1 MDTPES
7 PTQSPQSPEEEE
19 KGLSDSELLES
30 PESPAEED
38 NGVSDSELLN
48 DEDGGRGG
56 ESDFDDEDRVEVGGR
71 APEEI
76 SDEDDGN
83 MDGVAKRGMHKQEQA
98 TTMMEERPYMSRSA
112 EQEEEEEILETPRS
126 PDPDTPEPEQDRPF
140 TPIEEE
146 QDNHRQEGEEDR
158 RQAAVG
164 FNMSHPGLEEDDDDD
179 EEERRQRGV
188 MVVSDLKD
196 ESSSVSRELDE
207 HELDYDEEVPE
218 EPNTALQEEEDTDKG
233 PGEGD
238 READEEEKDNNPE
251 ERKRKTS
258 ERNPILPPDQSDTQP
273 KKPEDLRGPE
283 RGRRDSFRD
292 KKKDEDDGEID
303 EGEIDDDD
311 LEEGE
316 VKDPMDRK
324 IRPRP
329 ICRFFMKGNCTW
341 GMICRFIHPGVND
354 KGNYSLISKPDPF
367 SPNGAPPGG
376 TGPHPLMP
384 SNPWTAPAIEELPPP
399 PLPVEP
405 PVESA
410 WERGLRHAK
419 EVLKKATIR
428 KEQEPDFE
436 EKRFNVT
443 IGEDERD
450 FDKENEFFRDRGYRI
465 TREIRDPGEMEFRD
479 PLYSDPYA
487 DPYYD
492 YEMEAF
498 WRGGQY
504 ENFRVQYTETPLPYH
519 YSDRERERDPRER
532 HRERERERERD
543 HRERERRQRERERER
558 ERERDKERQRRK
570 EEWERDRL
578 KRDEKEGRPRER
590 PLREPREKKEEKD
603 KPIKPR
609 SPTSMPPRGPMD
621 PPPKKETVPTV
632 KRPDEWKD
640 PWRRSKSP
648 RRRPGLLGS
657 PPRGRR
663 RHRPSGSSVSLSNS
677 SRSSSRSSSYTG
689 SGSSRSRS
697 RSHSHSSSASSYSS
711 HSSQHSSFTGS
722 RSRSRS
728 YSSSPSPT
736 PSAQRNT
743 NKIKAEQPP
752 GHPLK
757 PGALPPPR
765 RDKGHPKKIPS
776 PLLPGQ
782 PGKPQKAFTDGS
794 KPPSTREAGR
804 QLPVREPGK
813 PTNIREG
820 RRKEH
825 PPHKPRR
832 RTLSGSVSGSG
843 SSYSG
848 SSSRSRSRSSSAS
861 LSHSRSGSRKSR
873 SLSVSSV
880 SSVSSASS
888 SSSSARSADTDD
900 MYADLASPVSS
911 ASSHSPTPG
920 HPRKERGPPRER
932 TSTRDREPEKDR
944 GKLPKKDENFKDERK
959 KVDPSDLP
967 PKAESGVPRSGP
979 GNRGHAMNAPPVGPP
994 GAYGSHKDI
1003 KLTLVNKQADRS
1015 NRKRYF
1021 PADKERP
1028 TSPLNKRRALSPD
1041 RGRDRRMPGRSP
1053 LSPRMD
1059 SSRGQDSRLLPPQ
1072 GERKRPL
1079 SPPPKSSGKGP
1090 AVSTGKSAAPVP
1102 ATGSGSSSGKPS
1114 STLSRREE
1122 LLKQLKAVEDA
1133 IARKRAK
1140 IPGK

>member
-30 PESPAEED
+30 PESPTEE
-38 NGVSDSELLN
+38 NKGISDSELLN
-48 DEDGGRGG
+48 DDENEEEEGGID
-56 ESDFDDEDRVEVGGR
+56 SDFDDGDRLAADGGD
-71 APEEI
+71 PEEV
-76 SDEDDGN
+76 SDQEDYKMGVDKGEDHNQQDVCNTGLGN
-83 MDGVAKRGMHKQEQA
+83 GKE
-98 TTMMEERPYMSRSA
+98 SRRSP
-112 EQEEEEEILETPRS
+112 EEEILETPRS
-126 PDPDTPEPEQDRPF
+126 PDPDSPGPDQERPF
-140 TPIEEE
+140 TPVVEEKEDTREDEEDNDGVEETTKSSHGRAVLEEE
-146 QDNHRQEGEEDR
+146 DEE
-158 RQAAVG
+158 
-164 FNMSHPGLEEDDDDD
+164 
-179 EEERRQRGV
+179 EEERRRRRAA
-188 MVVSDLKD
+188 MVVSELKD
-196 ESSSVSRELDE
+196 ESSVSRDLDE

-218 EPNTALQEEEDTDKG
+218 EPSTAVPEEEDAGKG
-233 PGEGD
+233 PAGED
-238 READEEEKDNNPE
+238 DDEEDEEEEEKKRKRR
-251 ERKRKTS
+251 ERK
-258 ERNPILPPDQSDTQP
+258 PILPPDNSP
-273 KKPEDLRGPE
+273 RRKEDSRGHE
-283 RGRRDSFRD
+283 RGRRHSFRD
-292 KKKDEDDGEID
+292 QKKDEDDGEID

-367 SPNGAPPGG
+367 SPNGAPPAGG
-376 TGPHPLMP
+376 GPHPLMP
-384 SNPWTAPAIEELPPP
+384 ANPWGAPVVEELPPP
-399 PLPVEP
+399 PPSLDP

-436 EKRFNVT
+436 EKRFTVT
-443 IGEDERD
+443 IGEDDRD
-450 FDKENEFFRDRGYRI
+450 FDKENDFFREHGYRI
-465 TREIRDPGEMEFRD
+465 TREIRDSGEVELRD
-479 PLYSDPYA
+479 PGYGDPYG

-504 ENFRVQYTETPLPYH
+504 ENFRVQYTETPLPY
-519 YSDRERERDPRER
+519 YPQDRERERDPRER

-558 ERERDKERQRRK
+558 EREKERQRRK

-590 PLREPREKKEEKD
+590 PPREPREKEEKE
-603 KPIKPR
+603 KPLKPR
-609 SPTSMPPRGPMD
+609 SPPNMPPRGPME
-621 PPPKKETVPTV
+621 PPPKKEMMPMP

-648 RRRPGLLGS
+648 RRRPGLMGS

-663 RHRPSGSSVSLSNS
+663 RHRPSGSSVSLSHS
-677 SRSSSRSSSYTG
+677 SRSSSRSSSFTG
-689 SGSSRSRS
+689 SGSSRSS
-697 RSHSHSSSASSYSS
+697 MSSYSS
-711 HSSQHSSFTGS
+711 HSSQHSSFSGS

-728 YSSSPSPT
+728 FSSSPSPSL
-736 PSAQRNT
+736 SAQRNT
-743 NKIKAEQPP
+743 IKNKAEPQPP
-752 GHPLK
+752 AAIKGSPLK

-765 RDKGHPKKIPS
+765 REKAPPKMMPS
-776 PLLPGQ
+776 PSLPGQ
-782 PGKPQKAFTDGS
+782 PGKPITEGP
-794 KPPSTREAGR
+794 KPPNSRPGGR
-804 QLPVREPGK
+804 PPEPREPK
-813 PTNIREG
+813 EPPNIREG
-820 RRKEH
+820 RKKER
-825 PPHKPRR
+825 PQQNPRR
-832 RTLSGSVSGSG
+832 RTVSGSISGSVSSF
-843 SSYSG
+843 SG
-848 SSSRSRSRSSSAS
+848 SSSRSRSHSSSAS
-861 LSHSRSGSRKSR
+861 RSRSGSHKSR

-888 SSSSARSADTDD
+888 SSSSVRSADSDD

-911 ASSHSPTPG
+911 ASSRSPTPG
-920 HPRKERGPPRER
+920 HARKDKGPPR
-932 TSTRDREPEKDR
+932 DRGPNKDR
-944 GKLPKKDENFKDERK
+944 GKPPKKDEPFKDERK
-959 KVDPSDLP
+959 RVDPSGLP
-967 PKAESGVPRSGP
+967 PKTSSGMPRSGS
-979 GNRGHAMNAPPVGPP
+979 GNRGHPMHPPPPMGPPVG
-994 GAYGSHKDI
+994 YGSHKDI
-1003 KLTLVNKQADRS
+1003 KLTLLNKQQTDRG

-1021 PADKERP
+1021 PADKDRP
-1028 TSPLNKRRALSPD
+1028 PSPLSKRIALSPD
-1041 RGRDRRMPGRSP
+1041 RGRDRRMPGRPP

-1059 SSRGQDSRLLPPQ
+1059 RPKGQGPRPMPPQ

-1079 SPPPKSSGKGP
+1079 SPPPKSAGKGP
-1090 AVSTGKSAAPVP
+1090 AAMSAGKPPAPVP
-1102 ATGSGSSSGKPS
+1102 GSGAGSASSSGSGKPS

>member
-7 PTQSPQSPEEEE
+7 PTQSPQSPDEEE
-19 KGLSDSELLES
+19 KGFSESELLES
-30 PESPAEED
+30 PESPAEEG

-48 DEDGGRGG
+48 DDEVDAD
-56 ESDFDDEDRVEVGGR
+56 SDFDDEEQFELGGG
-71 APEEI
+71 AQEDI
-76 SDEDDGN
+76 SDLEDDK
-83 MDGVAKRGMHKQEQA
+83 MDRDVRVHHQESA
-98 TTMMEERPYMSRSA
+98 IRRSRSA
-112 EQEEEEEILETPRS
+112 ELEGEGEILETPRS
-126 PDPDTPEPEQDRPF
+126 PDPDSPELDQPF
-140 TPIEEE
+140 TPADGEQEDIRQEDEDDGGEVTTRSSLSRQELDEDEEE
-146 QDNHRQEGEEDR
+146 EE
-158 RQAAVG
+158 
-164 FNMSHPGLEEDDDDD
+164 
-179 EEERRQRGV
+179 EEERRRRRL

-196 ESSSVSRELDE
+196 SPSVSRDLDE
-207 HELDYDEEVPE
+207 HELDYDEEVSE
-218 EPNTALQEEEDTDKG
+218 EPSTAAPEEEDTEKG
-233 PGEGD
+233 PAIEDGD
-238 READEEEKDNNPE
+238 EDEEEKE
-251 ERKRKTS
+251 EEKKRKKERKL
-258 ERNPILPPDQSDTQP
+258 ILPPDTQA
-273 KKPEDLRGPE
+273 KTSEESRGQE

-316 VKDPMDRK
+316 VKDPTDRK

-367 SPNGAPPGG
+367 SPNGAPPGAG
-376 TGPHPLMP
+376 GPHPLMP
-384 SNPWTAPAIEELPPP
+384 SNPWTGLPVEELPPP
-399 PLPVEP
+399 PPPAEP

-443 IGEDERD
+443 IGEDEWE
-450 FDKENEFFRDRGYRI
+450 FDKENDFFRERGYRI
-465 TREIRDPGEMEFRD
+465 TREIRDPGEVDFRD
-479 PLYSDPYA
+479 PAYSDPYV

-519 YSDRERERDPRER
+519 YNDRERDPHER

-558 ERERDKERQRRK
+558 EREKERLRRK

-603 KPIKPR
+603 KPLKPR
-609 SPTSMPPRGPMD
+609 SPISMPPRGPMESQ
-621 PPPKKETVPTV
+621 PKKETVPMV

-648 RRRPGLLGS
+648 RRRPGLMGS

-689 SGSSRSRS
+689 SGSSHSRSRS
-697 RSHSHSSSASSYSS
+697 RSSSLSSYST

-722 RSRSRS
+722 HSRSRS
-728 YSSSPSPT
+728 FTSSPSPT
-736 PSAQRNT
+736 PSGQRNT
-743 NKIKAEQPP
+743 GKNKAEQPP
-752 GHPLK
+752 GAMKGHLLK
-757 PGALPPPR
+757 PGMLPPPR
-765 RDKGHPKKIPS
+765 RDKGSSKKMPS
-776 PLLPGQ
+776 PSL
-782 PGKPQKAFTDGS
+782 PGKPLKPLAEAV
-794 KPPSTREAGR
+794 KPPNIREVGR
-804 QLPVREPGK
+804 PAAPREPAK
-813 PTNIREG
+813 PPNVREG
-820 RRKEH
+820 RRKDRQ
-825 PPHKPRR
+825 PHDPRR

-843 SSYSG
+843 SSFSG

-861 LSHSRSGSRKSR
+861 LSHSRSGSHKSR
-873 SLSVSSV
+873 SLTVSSV

-888 SSSSARSADTDD
+888 SSSSVRSADSDD

-911 ASSHSPTPG
+911 ASSRSPTPG
-920 HPRKERGPPRER
+920 HTRKEKVLPRDRDANKERGKP
-932 TSTRDREPEKDR
+932 TKRDET
-944 GKLPKKDENFKDERK
+944 FKDERK
-959 KVDPSDLP
+959 RVDQSGLP
-967 PKAESGVPRSGP
+967 PKPDLGMARSAP
-979 GNRGHAMNAPPVGPP
+979 GNRGHPMNAPPMSSAG
-994 GAYGSHKDI
+994 GYGSHKDI
-1003 KLTLVNKQADRS
+1003 KLTLLNKQQADRS

-1021 PADKERP
+1021 PADKDRP
-1028 TSPLNKRRALSPD
+1028 TSPLSKRMALSPD
-1041 RGRDRRMPGRSP
+1041 RGRDRRPGRSP

-1059 SSRGQDSRLLPPQ
+1059 RPRGQGPRPMPPQ
-1072 GERKRPL
+1072 GDRKRPQ
-1079 SPPPKSSGKGP
+1079 SPPPKSTGKGLT
-1090 AVSTGKSAAPVP
+1090 ASAGKSPAPV
-1102 ATGSGSSSGKPS
+1102 SGSGKPS